1 MFQSITATIYTT
13 YLNCNETKKYLYQ
26 DDAYSITWT
35 PTRGQSTC
43 NLPLDFLTYRNIE
56 VSISFYGGTSSRCWA
71 SAYNWD
77 CKSGISST
85 SCPALMYTTSSYSWS
100 IGTSMSNSQTTSIY
114 GNYLKLGYCDTAAT
128 YSIITIYVYSSYYY
142 RWTTTWQFIYI
153 GIPVIAVSIIAI
165 IVIILIVQRNR
176 RNRMLIGRQNQMS
189 PTVAI
194 TTTSGGTN
202 PGYQATV
209 QVNQAYFYAAQ
220 PGPYNQPNLPPT
232 YAPPQ
237 PGVYNQSNLPPTYA
251 PPHYATTETKNI
263 QEPMRQ

>member
-1 MFQSITATIYTT
+1 MTHTV
-13 YLNCNETKKYLYQ
+13 
-26 DDAYSITWT
+26 
-35 PTRGQSTC
+35 
-43 NLPLDFLTYRNIE
+43 LPGRQLEDSLLVICLWIFLTYRNIE
-56 VSISFYGGTSSRCWA
+56 VSISFSGGNYSSCRA
-71 SAYNWD
+71 SASNWD
-77 CKSGISST
+77 CKTGISST

-100 IGTSMSNSQTTSIY
+100 TGTSMSNSQTTSIY
-114 GNYLKLGYCDTAAT
+114 GNYLKLGYCDNAAT
-128 YSIITIYVYSSYYY
+128 YSTITIYVYSSYYY
-142 RWTTTWQFIYI
+142 LWTTTWQFIYI

-194 TTTSGGTN
+194 TTTSGVTN

-209 QVNQAYFYAAQ
+209 QGNQAYFYPAQ

-232 YAPPQ
+232 YSPPQ
-237 PGVYNQSNLPPTYA
+237 PGVYNPSNLPPTYA